1 MKKRL
6 VIKRRAVM
14 KRRLVIL
21 LLGIGLITARGFS
34 KGFDFTH
41 STKLLTT
48 RNTSFKNTSKSKSNI
63 LLVNRSNRLDKDHV
77 PQSLTT
83 PNVRFISYADNRVKK
98 MDTTAAKALENL
110 FNAAEEDGVNL
121 LAVSGYRAYSYQEML
136 YNNKVAAAGR
146 VEADKY
152 VAQPGASEH
161 NTGLAMDVLS
171 DEYSS
176 LDEGFEQTEAYK
188 WLEDNCYKYGFII
201 RYLRGKEDITGY
213 NYEPWHLR
221 YVGVSEATEI
231 SEEHI
236 TLEEYL
242 NKVE

>member
-1 MKKRL
+1 M
-6 VIKRRAVM
+6 
-14 KRRLVIL
+14 
-21 LLGIGLITARGFS
+21 
-34 KGFDFTH
+34 
-41 STKLLTT
+41 
-48 RNTSFKNTSKSKSNI
+48 
-63 LLVNRSNRLDKDHV
+63 
-77 PQSLTT
+77 
-83 PNVRFISYADNRVKK
+83 
-98 MDTTAAKALENL
+98 ENL

-136 YNNKVAAAGR
+136 YNNKLATAGR

-176 LDEGFEQTEAYK
+176 LDEGFEQTQAYK
-188 WLEDNCYKYGFII
+188 WLEDNCYKYGFTI
-201 RYLRGKEDITGY
+201 RYLKGKEDITGY

-221 YVGVSEATEI
+221 YVGISEATEM
-231 SEEHI
+231 SEKYI

>member
-1 MKKRL
+1 MKKRS
-6 VIKRRAVM
+6 AM

-21 LLGIGLITARGFS
+21 LLGIGLIAARGFS

-41 STKLLTT
+41 SAKNYAAFTC
-48 RNTSFKNTSKSKSNI
+48 SKNTSKSNI
-63 LLVNRSNRLDKDHV
+63 LLVNRSNRLEKNYV
-77 PQSLTT
+77 PQSLTI

-98 MDTTAAKALENL
+98 MDTTAAEALENL

-121 LAVSGYRAYSYQEML
+121 LAVSGYRTYSYQEML
-136 YNNKVAAAGR
+136 YDNKVAAAGR

-176 LDEGFEQTEAYK
+176 LDEGFEQTQAYK

-201 RYLRGKEDITGY
+201 RYPKEKEDITGY

-221 YVGVSEATEI
+221 YVGIFEATEI
-231 SEEHI
+231 SEKHI